1 MDRSDGEAGSGFDA
15 GTYGRSF
22 ADVYD
27 DWYPAGPHTDAAV
40 ATLRE
45 LTAGAA
51 PARLLE
57 LGIGTGRLALPLAA
71 SGSEVVGLD
80 SSPEMLELLE
90 RKLAA
95 SPDVRVR
102 GVLGDLAD
110 AATWPA
116 GPFDA
121 VVAAFNLL
129 CNLADAPAQRAVF
142 ATAAGVLSP
151 DGVFAVEAVLPAPWE
166 GVERRLEVRS
176 VTAEAVV
183 LIATEADPSDGVV
196 IGQHIELRDGEPVRL
211 RPWRIRVAEP
221 PELDRWA
228 AEAGLSLDQRWAD
241 WERHEYDP
249 HGAGHVS
256 IYRRGAARG

>member
-1 MDRSDGEAGSGFDA
+1 MDRTDGGADDGFDA

-27 DWYPAGPHTDAAV
+27 DWYPAGPHTEAAV
-40 ATLRE
+40 TTLRE

-57 LGIGTGRLALPLAA
+57 LGIGTGRLALPLADGGA
-71 SGSEVVGLD
+71 EVVGLD
-80 SSPEMLELLE
+80 SSPEMLALLD
-90 RKLAA
+90 RKLDGA
-95 SPDVRVR
+95 PGGRVR

-110 AATWPA
+110 PATWPE

-129 CNLADAPAQRAVF
+129 CNLADAQAQRRVF
-142 ATAAGVLSP
+142 ATAAGVLP
-151 DGVFAVEAVLPAPWE
+151 PEGVFVVEAVLPAPWD
-166 GVERRLEVRS
+166 GIERRLEVRS
-176 VTAEAVV
+176 VTADAVV

-196 IGQHIELRDGEPVRL
+196 IGQHIELRDGDPVRL

-221 PELDRWA
+221 SELDRWA
-228 AEAGLSLDQRWAD
+228 AEAGLLLDQRWAD
-241 WERHEYDP
+241 WERHDYDP

-256 IYRRGAARG
+256 VYRRTR